1 MKLLIL
7 LFLFFSTNVYSCSG
21 YVIGFKGLNGVFD
34 TKSFNEYVKTTN
46 YCSKVYNWNQEKEA
60 LKFINYLQTPYKLY
74 GFSRG
79 AASVFTIMNQLNSK
93 KPEYIITVGAYRTTD
108 VNFDKFQVEYKNYF
122 DNSGRG
128 QKSPGIFLDVSHA
141 DIQREVNRFYQ

>member
-7 LFLFFSTNVYSCSG
+7 LLLFYSTNIYSCSG
-21 YVIGFKGLNGVFD
+21 YVIGFKGLNEVFD
-34 TKSFNEYVKTTN
+34 IKSFNDYVKTTN
-46 YCSKVYNWNQEKEA
+46 YCSKIYNWNQEKEA
-60 LKFINYLQTPYKLY
+60 IMFINDLQDPYQLY

-93 KPEYIITVGAYRTTD
+93 KPEYIITVGAYKTAN
-108 VNFDKFQVEYKNYF
+108 VNFDKFQVKYQNYF
-122 DNSGRG
+122 DHSGRG

-141 DIQREVNRFYQ
+141 DIQREVNKFYQ